1 MLYHN
6 MNQQA
11 ITSSKPIYQ
20 RRKITLTATGRLIAA
35 LNINTKRMQ
44 RIYQFDLIFNL
55 LIRDWIE
62 CCWLPVLDAVTLLI
76 P

>member
-1 MLYHN
+1 